1 MANKYKSQERT
12 GILTPDECVLRELF
26 GIEYDLF
33 NQLGLVNLENTRKVK
48 IDNLEIPKFY
58 RATIAEN
65 IMASQRY
72 KERII
77 AIHLKSWR
85 ALCFKA
91 YLFFTSNLFLILLS
105 SHAETQILTSYNR
118 NRGSDTNI

>member
-58 RATIAEN
+58 RATISEN
-65 IMASQRY
+65 IIAFQIN
-72 KERII
+72 II
-77 AIHLKSWR
+77 A
-85 ALCFKA
+85 
-91 YLFFTSNLFLILLS
+91 
-105 SHAETQILTSYNR
+105 YNYIGIPTIQR
-118 NRGSDTNI
+118 THHCYPPKIMARLMF